1 MKGMAPKAYKYNN
14 YRDALYINQKFL
26 EFFTF
31 MMSIFVTT
39 PIIAIRIQHRY
50 FSLFSIFLGLFFITL
65 FTKIV
70 LAKSPI
76 IMGKHSKLYILWLY
90 LSLISSFFG
99 LIYFSSLPE
108 WFDQVLSYVPKV
120 FLFLAI
126 LIFFSMLNEK
136 EKNRISKIFFI
147 GFLIGC
153 IMNIIWAITDGIGFY
168 LFGFS
173 LSNLIFKNYL
183 IEELGPARAFS
194 SIIRS
199 GTIRVSGFNYDPAH
213 LGGII
218 PIIILFS
225 LLRRNNLLLLL
236 SIITLIFSQST
247 TGLVSS
253 LILILLNFDKIFSLK
268 FENLSKLLNRM
279 FFILTIFVC
288 ILLLFHNPNSKVI
301 QSITNNF
308 EGFLHRIY
316 ENYLIIEE
324 TNPRIIYHLHI
335 PVALSYAGGR
345 ILTGT
350 GFGTSSYSYLF
361 NSLTPKVLHETPRP
375 YDPES
380 TYISYLFDVGVLGLI
395 LYIFILYKLYGHF
408 SKSYK
413 YEMNSFVFSSIG
425 GIIFSG
431 LFYHY
436 TLTAYQVLIIIMA
449 SSLAD
454 MQQKSK
460 NMLFEVKNG

>member
-1 MKGMAPKAYKYNN
+1 MKGMVTKAYKYNN
-14 YRDALYINQKFL
+14 YRDVLFINQKFL

-31 MMSIFVTT
+31 MMSIFVTS
-39 PIIAIRIQHRY
+39 PIIAIKIQHRY
-50 FSLFSIFLGLFFITL
+50 FSLFSIFFGLFFITL

-108 WFDQVLSYVPKV
+108 WFDQVLSYVPKL

-126 LIFFSMLNEK
+126 LIFFSMINEK
-136 EKNRISKIFFI
+136 EKNRIIKIFFI

-153 IMNIIWAITDGIGFY
+153 IMNIIWAITDGVVFY

-173 LSNLIFKNYL
+173 LNNLIFKNYL
-183 IEELGPARAFS
+183 IEELGPTRAFA

-225 LLRRNNLLLLL
+225 LLRRNYLLLLL
-236 SIITLIFSQST
+236 SIITLIFSQSN

-253 LILILLNFDKIFSLK
+253 LILILLNFNKIFSLK
-268 FENLSKLLNRM
+268 FENLSKLLKRM

-288 ILLLFHNPNSKVI
+288 ILLLFYNPNSKAI
-301 QSITNNF
+301 QSVTNNF
-308 EGFLHRIY
+308 EGFLQRIEY
-316 ENYLIIEE
+316 YLNFEE
-324 TNPRIIYHLHI
+324 TEPRIIYHLHLPI
-335 PVALSYAGGR
+335 ALSHAGGR

-361 NSLTPKVLHETPRP
+361 NSLTPKVLREPPRP

-380 TYISYLFDVGVLGLI
+380 TYISYLFDVGILGLI
-395 LYIFILYKLYGHF
+395 LYIFILYKLYAHF
-408 SKSYK
+408 SKNYK
-413 YEMNSFVFSSIG
+413 YKMNSLVFSSIG

-449 SSLAD
+449 SSLGD

>member
-1 MKGMAPKAYKYNN
+1 MVTKAYKYNI
-14 YRDALYINQKFL
+14 YRDALLINQKFL
-26 EFFTF
+26 DFFTF
-31 MMSIFVTT
+31 IMSIFVTT
-39 PIIAIRIQHRY
+39 PIIAIKIQHRY
-50 FSLFSIFLGLFFITL
+50 FSLFSIFLGLFLITL

-76 IMGKHSKLYILWLY
+76 IMGKHSKLYFLWLY

-108 WFDQVLSYVPKV
+108 WFDQVLSYIPKL

-136 EKNRISKIFFI
+136 EKNRIIKVFFI

-153 IMNIIWAITDGIGFY
+153 IMNIIWAIIDGVGFY
-168 LFGFS
+168 LIGFS
-173 LSNLIFKNYL
+173 LNNLIFKNYL
-183 IEELGPARAFS
+183 IEELGQERAFA
-194 SIIRS
+194 SIIRF

-213 LGGII
+213 LGGIV

-225 LLRRNNLLLLL
+225 LLKRNYFLLLL
-236 SIITLIFSQST
+236 SIIVLIFSQSNT
-247 TGLVSS
+247 CMISS
-253 LILILLNFDKIFSLK
+253 LILILLNFNKIFSLK
-268 FENLSKLLNRM
+268 FESLSKLLKRM
-279 FFILTIFVC
+279 FFILILTIFVC
-288 ILLLFHNPNSKVI
+288 ILLLSYNTNSITI
-301 QSITNNF
+301 QSVTNNF
-308 EGFLHRIY
+308 EGFLHRIEY
-316 ENYLIIEE
+316 YSSFEE
-324 TNPRIIYHLHI
+324 TNPRIIYHLHLPI
-335 PVALSYAGGR
+335 ALYHAGVK

-361 NSLTPKVLHETPRP
+361 NFLTPKVLDEPPRP

-395 LYIFILYKLYGHF
+395 LYIFILYKLYDHF
-408 SKSYK
+408 RKNYK
-413 YEMNSFVFSSIG
+413 YKMNSLVFSSIG
-425 GIIFSG
+425 AIIFSG

-460 NMLFEVKNG
+460 NMLFEAKNG